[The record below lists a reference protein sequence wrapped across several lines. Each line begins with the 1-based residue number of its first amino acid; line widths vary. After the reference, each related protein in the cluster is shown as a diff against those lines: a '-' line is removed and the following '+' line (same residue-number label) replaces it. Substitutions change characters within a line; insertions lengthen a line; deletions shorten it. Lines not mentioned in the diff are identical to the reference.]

1 MMDQD
6 TKLNYIAFSIIL
18 CLVTIFIIQAALKR
32 RRHRRDQAAAR
43 AYHEHMRAQQ
53 PPSIADLQIQA
64 VNEGTFTPQKLMN
77 GGEYNVFLIAEAMLK
92 NSSYRVCPQVSL
104 GEILSAKGDA
114 YRAINSKRVDMV
126 IIDARGWP
134 KVAIE
139 IQGSG
144 HYQGN
149 ALQRDAIKR
158 TALQKAGIDYLE
170 MTGNESMEEVGDKIW
185 SKLSRDIKLVSSE

>member
-1 MMDQD
+1 MDQD

-43 AYHEHMRAQQ
+43 AYHERMQAQQ
-53 PPSIADLQIQA
+53 PPSIADLQMQA

-77 GGEYNVFLIAEAMLK
+77 GGEYNVFLIAEAKLK